1 MKQSQVNQQMQES
14 NHLAILETTIDRRRL
29 INIERKPCKNNYK
42 KGL

>member
-1 MKQSQVNQQMQES
+1 MKQIQVNQQMQES
-14 NHLAILETTIDRRRL
+14 NHLAILETTIDRRL